1 MENVNMQG
9 IERPK
14 DLISLSEARLLIGV
28 SRLKMGQLVKDG
40 HLETYADLLD
50 RRVKLVS
57 RAEVLGLKIREKAA

>member
-1 MENVNMQG
+1 MQG
-9 IERPK
+9 TERPK

-40 HLETYADLLD
+40 YLESYADLLD

-57 RAEVLGLKIREKAA
+57 RAEVLSLKIREKAA

>member
-1 MENVNMQG
+1 MQG
-9 IERPK
+9 TERPQ

-40 HLETYADLLD
+40 YLEAYADLLD

-57 RAEVLGLKIREKAA
+57 RAEVLSLKIREKAA

>member
-1 MENVNMQG
+1 MQG
-9 IERPK
+9 TERPK

-40 HLETYADLLD
+40 HLEAYADLLD